1 MPNAPEYSIARDYD
15 PGQEILSAE
24 SDPIAACLTY
34 LADVTGGAVGNMG
47 FTVDDFREYI
57 NSLKQRRRVL
67 SPPRCH

>member
-24 SDPIAACLTY
+24 SDPMAAYLTY

-47 FTVDDFREYI
+47 FTVDDFRRHIEA
-57 NSLKQRRRVL
+57 LRR
-67 SPPRCH
+67 SHEPPQ